1 VQCTGLSEEEIK
13 RTLLPAHDV
22 YLSAE
27 EALKLGI
34 CDNISVLNR

>member
-1 VQCTGLSEEEIK
+1 
-13 RTLLPAHDV
+13 LPPHDV

-34 CDNISVLNR
+34 CDHISQLSR